1 VVAPRVIERKTLAK
15 LLRELD
21 QSRLI
26 ELLEKRA
33 ESDSELAAWI
43 EAELATTVG
52 PSSLRNK
59 KVGRRRTPRRSGAGP
74 LTHAQSVA
82 KRQRRGRYWD
92 GYRAS
97 GDLEELQRL
106 VEKAAPFIEVG
117 DGSKALRILEPIAR
131 RNVCGHQF
139 HRAQIAVHTNS
150 ARIGSKIWR
159 TTR

>member
-1 VVAPRVIERKTLAK
+1 MRSSK

-43 EAELATTVG
+43 EAELATTVE
-52 PSSLRNK
+52 PSSLGNK
-59 KVGRRRTPRRSGAGP
+59 EVGRRRTPVDPEPVREHTRN
-74 LTHAQSVA
+74 LLA

-106 VEKAAPFIEVG
+106 VEKAVPFIEVG
-117 DGSKALRILEPIAR
+117 DGSKRESRCR
-131 RNVCGHQF
+131 RQ
-139 HRAQIAVHTNS
+139 
-150 ARIGSKIWR
+150 
-159 TTR
+159 